1 MKKTVLNLSAILLLV
16 CGSFTS
22 LQSCKSGPKDADI
35 QSAIA
40 AKSAT
45 YPGLSATVK
54 DGVATLTGT
63 ATDETSK
70 TAFESDVKS
79 IEGVKSV
86 VNNIT
91 VAAPAPAAATVEV
104 SADDPISKGLTDATK
119 DFPGV
124 QATVTQGVVT
134 LTGEIKRSQLPTLMK
149 SINTLN
155 PKKIENK
162 LTLK

>member
-1 MKKTVLNLSAILLLV
+1 MKKSVLHLSAIVLLA

-63 ATDETSK
+63 ATDESSK

-86 VNNIT
+86 VNNIS
-91 VAAPAPAAATVEV
+91 VAPPAPTAPVQV

-149 SINTLN
+149 SINTLK

-162 LTLK
+162 LTLQ